1 MQCPDAYTQPR
12 MNGGAA
18 AAAAAA
24 AQRRREQREEEEMTG
39 YTPEELAS
47 GFEFKILRSATSAF
61 KRPEFLRQV
70 LDEEKDAGWTLVE
83 KFDNSRIRL
92 KRSAS
97 KRSDDSSA
105 RFDPYRSH
113 VGISETAVGLRIAA
127 AILIGLAVVF
137 GTIAAFVR
145 AK

>member
-1 MQCPDAYTQPR
+1 
-12 MNGGAA
+12 MNGGA

-24 AQRRREQREEEEMTG
+24 AQRRREQQEEEEMTG

-47 GFEFKILRSATSAF
+47 GSEFKILRSATSAF

-70 LDEEKDAGWTLVE
+70 LEEEKNAGWTLVE

-92 KRSAS
+92 KRPA
-97 KRSDDSSA
+97 SA
-105 RFDPYRSH
+105 RTSGNSTTFDPYRSY
-113 VGISETAVGLRIAA
+113 VGMSETALGLRIAA

-137 GTIAAFVR
+137 GTIAALVHG
-145 AK
+145 A

>member
-1 MQCPDAYTQPR
+1 
-12 MNGGAA
+12 
-18 AAAAAA
+18 
-24 AQRRREQREEEEMTG
+24 MTG

-47 GFEFKILRSATSAF
+47 GSEFKILRSATSAF

-97 KRSDDSSA
+97 SRTAGSSTMI
-105 RFDPYRSH
+105 DPYRSF
-113 VGISETAVGLRIAA
+113 VGISETAMGLRIVAA
-127 AILIGLAVVF
+127 VLIVVAVVI
-137 GTIAAFVR
+137 GTIAAIVGGT
-145 AK
+145 